1 MKDVQI
7 DDSLDVVFANG
18 DIQLVD
24 GDAEINQRVGETLRT
39 REGEFEPEPSIGLS
53 EENLYGK
60 NIATDYVEQDIQDAL
75 SEQVPEAIV
84 DRLDVGQPDADRNL
98 TVNLKY
104 HTSSGQINQQV
115 SIDEEGGN

>member
-1 MKDVQI
+1 MKDVEI

-24 GDAEINQRVGETLRT
+24 GDAEITQRVGETLRT
-39 REGEFEPEPSIGLS
+39 RQGEFEPEPSIGLS

-75 SEQVPEAIV
+75 DDQAPEITV
-84 DRLDVGQPDADRNL
+84 DRLDVDQPDVNRSLA
-98 TVNLKY
+98 VNLKY
-104 HTSSGQINQQV
+104 HTNSGQTNQQV
-115 SIDEEGGN
+115 SIDEGGGS